1 MGEQTDRLLLE
12 VEFTHRWY
20 RTFLERLRA
29 DDYDFRGFANAPAEG
44 EVVLRH
50 DVDLSLESALEMA
63 RIEAEVG
70 VESTYFVLL
79 TSPLY
84 NALAP
89 ANREI
94 LRRIEGLGHDVGLHF
109 STHAYPE
116 LDRRPPTGAV
126 ASRVQEEL
134 GVLDSVLDGTP
145 TSVSFHI
152 PPDWVLGETF
162 EEFQSAYAP
171 AYFEDVSYVADSS
184 QRWRDDP
191 PTVDSREEAMQV
203 LTHPGLWA
211 PSDADFEGR
220 VEQAIVASCRTTQET
235 TRAEFLDG
243 GSD

>member
-1 MGEQTDRLLLE
+1 MTPFERRTRRAQSRLDAVGADCLVLSPGRDCYYLTGVDGEQSDRLQLFCLPADGEPTFVVPRLE
-12 VEFTHRWY
+12 ADPV
-20 RTFLERLRA
+20 RTA
-29 DDYDFRGFANAPAEG
+29 TWVDDVRTWGD
-44 EVVLRH
+44 
-50 DVDLSLESALEMA
+50 D
-63 RIEAEVG
+63 
-70 VESTYFVLL
+70 
-79 TSPLY
+79 
-84 NALAP
+84 
-89 ANREI
+89 
-94 LRRIEGLGHDVGLHF
+94 
-109 STHAYPE
+109 
-116 LDRRPPTGAV
+116 TGPDP
-126 ASRVQEEL
+126 
-134 GVLDSVLDGTP
+134 VLDSVLDGTP